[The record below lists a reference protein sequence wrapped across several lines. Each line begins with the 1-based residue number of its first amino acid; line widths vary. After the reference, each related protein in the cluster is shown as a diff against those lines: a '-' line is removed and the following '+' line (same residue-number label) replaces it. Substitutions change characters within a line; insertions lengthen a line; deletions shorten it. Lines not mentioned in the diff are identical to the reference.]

1 MFIYHNYIFFLF
13 VNRFLE
19 NLFDQEK
26 KLNLFRSRKN
36 RSIWN
41 ILHKMAI
48 KGSSAKKHEFM
59 NIATC
64 FFSFQF
70 DLNLVSSNN
79 GKWFTIKRW
88 TGRNRKMETRCH
100 FFLLSNRFT
109 ICFKMM
115 FERKKWCLTIHS
127 KWNKMLF
134 KK

>member
-48 KGSSAKKHEFM
+48 KGSSAKKHKFM

-88 TGRNRKMETRCH
+88 TGRNRKMETRCY

-115 FERKKWCLTIHS
+115 FERKKCLTIHS